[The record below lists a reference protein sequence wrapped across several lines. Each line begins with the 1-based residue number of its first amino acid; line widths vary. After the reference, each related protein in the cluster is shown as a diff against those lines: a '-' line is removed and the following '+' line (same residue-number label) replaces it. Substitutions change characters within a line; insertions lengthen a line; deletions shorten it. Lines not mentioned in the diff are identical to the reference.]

1 MKLDLA
7 SLKNRT
13 AWDAAGVKLPE
24 FDIPAVIE
32 NTKATPTWVH
42 FGAGNIFRGYVCESA
57 KSTCSI
63 KVLLPRA

>member
-32 NTKATPTWVH
+32 NTKA
-42 FGAGNIFRGYVCESA
+42 RRLGYTSA
-57 KSTCSI
+57 LETSSAAMSRICKTTCSI